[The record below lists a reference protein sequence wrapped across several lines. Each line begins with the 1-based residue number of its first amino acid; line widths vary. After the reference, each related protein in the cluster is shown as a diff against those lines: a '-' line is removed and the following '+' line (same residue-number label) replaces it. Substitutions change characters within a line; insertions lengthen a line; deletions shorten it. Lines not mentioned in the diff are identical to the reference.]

1 MTCDGDKRVGH
12 DINFFSFLFY
22 YSRIYCGIVF
32 TICNSQVSRELV
44 SPVCRI
50 SFSTVA
56 IVSMFAH
63 TVEEIEKKR
72 MAFPFT

>member
-1 MTCDGDKRVGH
+1 M
-12 DINFFSFLFY
+12 
-22 YSRIYCGIVF
+22 
-32 TICNSQVSRELV
+32 